1 MIFLLSIIPKKSI
14 DEILIIN
21 KIFNGVI
28 KTEKIREFIKIL
40 LEYSK
45 DITVKEIEL
54 CLKIDKTVDFAELST
69 KEKKIIQFTIKEV
82 LMENELKKII
92 KSKYN
97 LSDLEVNDKFDNLYK
112 VEEKRL
118 AELLE
123 TTNQKNV
130 DNSKLGILKNILDK
144 FK

>member
-1 MIFLLSIIPKKSI
+1 
-14 DEILIIN
+14 
-21 KIFNGVI
+21 
-28 KTEKIREFIKIL
+28 
-40 LEYSK
+40 
-45 DITVKEIEL
+45 
-54 CLKIDKTVDFAELST
+54 
-69 KEKKIIQFTIKEV
+69 
-82 LMENELKKII
+82 MENELKKII